1 MGRDAYSRRAVLE
14 YSYGLRI
21 EDLKTWGILTGK
33 PLRATWGGTITASA
47 GVWDEELALYTA
59 TVNIADKVLLGTV
72 NGFPYHSEESFI
84 SLEVVQD
91 GRSCTGRHNLE
102 RQSVHFG
109 GFRWF
114 FRCGTCGRRCRALY
128 FGRRSFGCRLCLGL
142 VYQVS
147 REHRNSE
154 QFRRRAEKLEKRAG
168 VLRERRHPR
177 LANRLL
183 WQANDLWQ
191 ADENRL
197 MQGFNR
203 RFGGRASRLP
213 SFR

>member
-21 EDLKTWGILTGK
+21 EDLKTWGVLTGK
-33 PLRATWGGTITASA
+33 PLRAVWGGTIRNSSA
-47 GVWDEELALYTA
+47 WQGDIAEFEAE
-59 TVNIADKVLLGTV
+59 VNIADKVFVGTV
-72 NGFPYHSEESFI
+72 NGVPYHSEESHIRFR
-84 SLEVVQD
+84 LEQD
-91 GRSCTGRHNLE
+91 GRQTTERHNLE
-102 RQSVHFG
+102 RQPVHFG

-128 FGRRSFGCRLCLGL
+128 FGGHFFACRLCLGL

-147 REHRNSE
+147 REHRNTE
-154 QFRRRAEKLEKRAG
+154 EFRRRAKRLEKRADQ
-168 VLRERRHPR
+168 LRERRHPR